1 MATSPLFG
9 WEEPDDTDL
18 VKDGAAAIRTL
29 GNAIDTSMGDLLGG
43 TTGQILSKNSNTN
56 MDFTW
61 ITNDV
66 GDITAVTAGTGLTGG
81 GTSGAVTVNFDV
93 ANYGGGQGAAGKN
106 NVLNSAFEVWQRGTN
121 VNTTTYG
128 YTADRWLGYQY
139 GSVTVSRQATAD
151 TTNLA
156 FIQYCARVQR
166 PSGQTG
172 LNPIYLSQS
181 LESSASIPLA
191 GKAVTLSFYARRGSN
206 YSSASNVLT
215 AQIISG
221 TGTDQNVNVG
231 GFTGS
236 VQVAAPTVTLTTTW
250 QRFTTTGTVGA
261 TATQLGVVFTYT
273 PVGTAG
279 TNDYFEITGI
289 QLEQGSTATPF
300 QTETGTLQGELAAC
314 QRYYYRNTQTGSG
327 TGITTNG
334 GCVTTTIGQA
344 INKMPVTMRV
354 GPTAIEFSGIN
365 WYNYGN
371 NTEYNTGT
379 FTMLSAT
386 PDYVGI
392 RYTHGSAIFTAGQ
405 SGGFTS
411 GSGTTY
417 IGFSAEL

>member
-1 MATSPLFG
+1 MATSPNYG
-9 WEEPDDTDL
+9 WPEPDDTSL
-18 VKDGAAAIRTL
+18 VKNGALAMRTL
-29 GNAIDTSMGDLLGG
+29 GNAIDSTMATMTPKSIVDAKGDLIAATANDTPARLAVG
-43 TTGQILSKNSNTN
+43 TNGQVL
-56 MDFTW
+56 
-61 ITNDV
+61 
-66 GDITAVTAGTGLTGG
+66 TADSTAATGLAWATAS
-81 GTSGAVTVNFDV
+81 SGSTIV
-93 ANYGGGQGAAGKN
+93 AGKN
-106 NVLNSAFEVWQRGTN
+106 KCINGDFGVWQRGTS

-156 FIQYCARVQR
+156 FIQYCGRVQR

-191 GKAVTLSFYARRGSN
+191 GKSVTLSFYARRGSN

-279 TNDYFEITGI
+279 TNDYFEITGV
-289 QLEQGSTATPF
+289 QLEAASTASDFASASGGSP
-300 QTETGTLQGELAAC
+300 QAELAMC
-314 QRYYYRNTQTGSG
+314 QRYYYRATATASGLPLSNT
-327 TGITTNG
+327 G
-334 GCVTTTIGQA
+334 GCVTTTIAQVYLLF
-344 INKMPVTMRV
+344 PVTMR
-354 GPTAIEFSGIN
+354 GNPSQIEFSGLN
-365 WYNYGN
+365 WYNFGN

-379 FTMLSAT
+379 FTLSAAT
-386 PDYVGI
+386 PNLASV

-405 SGGFTS
+405 VGAFTSAASSSYVGFTAD
-411 GSGTTY
+411 
-417 IGFSAEL
+417 I